1 MRLGQLLANWPWV
14 VAYIVA
20 SAIVF
25 VCLRRRSSTDEQA
38 AQSQHANDGFG
49 AAKSLSLIAAAF
61 FRLTCPQLLLL
72 LVAAAWVV
80 RFFVGQWNLWDAA
93 VVLGVLAFWPIQEW
107 LIHVFLLHLKPFT
120 LLGRRIDPIIS
131 RNHRN
136 HHNNPWDP
144 VLGVTPPHVIWL
156 YVAGI
161 PGLWSLAMPIPQAI
175 TGVAVYFCLV
185 LNYEWV
191 HYLIHTSYT
200 PRTWFYKRLW
210 LNHRLHHFKNE
221 QYWYGVTMLSGDRLL
236 GTQPAVAEAARSE
249 TCLTLGHVDDEGH
262 PAAAAAGAR
271 SSRRRWRPWPTAVR
285 NRAWLSRLDPRRYSL
300 IAANGCWWQSMA
312 VSRAIVAQSCSKG
325 RLFGPRPKGDSMSM
339 PASSIPNMPND
350 TTATASGAAKPI
362 LAISTR
368 GSVIR

>member
-1 MRLGQLLANWPWV
+1 MANWPWV
-14 VAYIVA
+14 VAYIAA
-20 SAIVF
+20 SAVVF
-25 VCLRRRSSTDEQA
+25 VFLRRRSSTDEQA
-38 AQSQHANDGFG
+38 AQSQHVNDGFG
-49 AAKSLSLIAAAF
+49 AAKSLSRIAAAF

-80 RFFVGQWNLWDAA
+80 RLVVGQWNLWDAA

-120 LLGRRIDPIIS
+120 LLGRKIDPIIS

-144 VLGVTPPHVIWL
+144 VLGVTPPHIIWL

-249 TCLTLGHVDDEGH
+249 TCLTLGHVDHEGH
-262 PAAAAAGAR
+262 PAAVAAGAR
-271 SSRRRWRPWPTAVR
+271 TSRRQSRPWPTAVR
-285 NRAWLSRLDPRRYSL
+285 KPRIQLGANDQPAAASPLTEKGDAALFRRKQLRPLFVSFQPRVALPSRFLPPRRH
-300 IAANGCWWQSMA
+300 
-312 VSRAIVAQSCSKG
+312 R
-325 RLFGPRPKGDSMSM
+325 
-339 PASSIPNMPND
+339 ASS
-350 TTATASGAAKPI
+350 AAACRASIRRRGRAAS
-362 LAISTR
+362 AGERWRESSR
-368 GSVIR
+368 GPSDAGC